1 MSSCASPSVAEILRS
16 HVTLELEGIDR
27 MYLNVYVPK
36 LQYPGGVAT
45 FLRYHR
51 GAQYASSVL
60 LQPISDAFISKMDAF
75 TTARQIPV
83 VTFRKGQRKDDV
95 AKEALAAFTKAGG
108 TEGILFVGKA
118 QEKTPVIRTE
128 KRHNP
133 RTGRPY
139 PWLVWSTAMVNHWYW
154 YAVDRDFGP
163 FFLKVCSY
171 FPYTVKV
178 CLNGHEYLKRQ
189 LVHAGIAF
197 EALDNG
203 LLSCADPQRAQ
214 AICDRLSA
222 ATIERL
228 VRKWLRVLPSPFC
241 PTDTRAGY
249 RYAVSVL
256 QAEFSLTHVLDRPAT
271 GRQFFEEV
279 IRENLDI
286 GRPSQVQLLFH
297 RRVTRRTP
305 GRFRTRVIT
314 EGVTPS
320 LHLDYKRSRIK
331 QYHKEGRALRTE
343 TTINNTRDFG
353 IGRRLSRDNLAALR
367 RIGFHANRRL
377 LEVER
382 LSHDCAVGDTVFTQL
397 HQPIVAQ
404 GQRASALRFGE
415 PRVQALLSALVLF
428 RLVPRGFSHRDLK
441 AHLALFTTGE
451 AMTISAGRMTYD
463 LRRLRLHRLITRIPK
478 THRYQLT
485 DFGLRAALFSTRS
498 YARLIRPGLALVTP
512 DRTPGSGGA
521 LRHSFQQLERAMDTW
536 CNAAKL
542 AA

>member
-1 MSSCASPSVAEILRS
+1 MSSPSVAEILRS

-60 LQPISDAFISKMDAF
+60 LQPISDAFISKMEAF
-75 TTARQIPV
+75 TKARQIPV
-83 VTFRKGQRKDDV
+83 VTFRKGQRKDDL

-108 TEGILFVGKA
+108 TEDILFVGKA

-128 KRHNP
+128 KRFND

-163 FFLKVCSY
+163 FFLKICSY

-189 LVHAGIAF
+189 LAHAGIAF

-203 LLSCADPQRAQ
+203 LLSCADTKRAQ
-214 AICDRLSA
+214 ALCDRLSA
-222 ATIERL
+222 ETIERL
-228 VRKWLRVLPSPFC
+228 VRKWLRVLPSPF
-241 PTDTRAGY
+241 TSADTRAGY

-256 QAEFSLTHVLDRPAT
+256 QAEFSLTQVLDRPAT
-271 GRQFFEEV
+271 GRRFFEEV

-286 GRPSQVQLLFH
+286 GRPSQVQLLFN

-305 GRFRTRVIT
+305 GRFRTRALT

-320 LHLDYKRSRIK
+320 LHLDYKRTRIK

-343 TTINNTRDFG
+343 TSINNTRDFD
-353 IGRRLSRDNLAALR
+353 IGRRLSRANLTALR
-367 RIGFHANRRL
+367 RVGFHANRRL
-377 LEVER
+377 LAVER

-397 HQPIVAQ
+397 HRPAVVD

-415 PRVQALLSALVLF
+415 PRVQALLNALVLF
-428 RLVPRGFSHRDLK
+428 RLLPRGFSHRDLK
-441 AHLALFTTGE
+441 TQLALLTTEE
-451 AMTISAGRMTYD
+451 ATTISAGRMTYD
-463 LRRLRLHRLITRIPK
+463 LRRLRLHGLITRIPK

-512 DRTPGSGGA
+512 DRAHGDGA
-521 LRHSFQQLERAMDTW
+521 LRRSFRQLERAMDTW

>member
-1 MSSCASPSVAEILRS
+1 MPALSSSPSVAEILRS

-27 MYLNVYVPK
+27 MYLNVYVPT
-36 LQYPGGVAT
+36 LQYPSGVAS

-60 LQPISDAFISKMDAF
+60 LQPITDAFVTKMETF
-75 TTARQIPV
+75 TAARQIPV
-83 VTFRKGQRKDDV
+83 VTFRKGQRKDDL
-95 AKEALAAFTKAGG
+95 AKAALAAFTTAGG
-108 TEGILFVGKA
+108 TEGVLFVGKA

-163 FFLKVCSY
+163 FFLKVSTY

-178 CLNGHEYLKRQ
+178 CLNGHEYVKRQ
-189 LVHAGIAF
+189 LAHAGIAC

-203 LLSCADPQRAQ
+203 LLTCADPKRAQ
-214 AICDRLSA
+214 RLCDQMSA
-222 ATIERL
+222 EKIEGL
-228 VRKWLRVLPSPFC
+228 VKKWLRFLPSPFM
-241 PTDTRAGY
+241 PADTRAGY

-256 QAEFSLTHVLDRPAT
+256 QAEFSLTQVFDRPAT
-271 GRQFFEEV
+271 GRIFFEQV

-286 GRPSQVQLLFH
+286 GRPSQVSLIFN
-297 RRVTRRTP
+297 RRVTRQTP

-353 IGRRLSRDNLAALR
+353 IGRRLTRDNLTALR
-367 RIGFHANRRL
+367 HVGFQANRRL

-397 HQPIVAQ
+397 HRPIVVND
-404 GQRASALRFGE
+404 QRAAALRFGE
-415 PRVQALLSALVLF
+415 PRVQALFNALILF
-428 RLVPRGFSHRDLK
+428 RLLPRGFSHAELK
-441 AHLALFTTGE
+441 AQLAPLLGQDAATLTP
-451 AMTISAGRMTYD
+451 GRMTYD
-463 LRRLRLHRLITRIPK
+463 LRRLRLHGLITRIRN

-485 DFGLRAALFSTRS
+485 NLGLRAALFATRS

-512 DRTPGSGGA
+512 DVVLGDAP
-521 LRHSFQQLERAMDTW
+521 LRRSFQQLERAMDTW
-536 CNAAKL
+536 CAAAKI

>member
-1 MSSCASPSVAEILRS
+1 MPALSSSPSVAEILRS

-27 MYLNVYVPK
+27 MYLNVYVPT
-36 LQYPGGVAT
+36 LQYPSGVAS

-60 LQPISDAFISKMDAF
+60 LQPITDAFVSKMETFAA
-75 TTARQIPV
+75 TRQIPV
-83 VTFRKGQRKDDV
+83 VTFRKGQRKDDL

-108 TEGILFVGKA
+108 TEGVLFVGKA

-163 FFLKVCSY
+163 FFLKVCTY

-189 LVHAGIAF
+189 LAQERIPF

-203 LLSCADPQRAQ
+203 LLSCADPKRAQ
-214 AICDRLSA
+214 AICDRMSA
-222 ATIERL
+222 EKIEGL
-228 VRKWLRVLPSPFC
+228 VKKWRRFLPSPFT
-241 PTDTRAGY
+241 PADTRAGY

-256 QAEFSLTHVLDRPAT
+256 QAEFSLTQVFDRPAT
-271 GRQFFEEV
+271 GRVFFEQV

-286 GRPSQVQLLFH
+286 GRPSQVSLIFN
-297 RRVTRRTP
+297 RRVTRQTP

-343 TTINNTRDFG
+343 TTINHTRDFG
-353 IGRRLSRDNLAALR
+353 IGRRLTRDNLAALR
-367 RIGFHANRRL
+367 RVGFAANRRL

-397 HQPIVAQ
+397 HRPIVVND
-404 GQRASALRFGE
+404 QRASALRFGE
-415 PRVQALLSALVLF
+415 PRVQALFSALILF
-428 RLVPRGFSHRDLK
+428 RLLPRGFSHAELK
-441 AHLALFTTGE
+441 AHLLLLLGADATPITT
-451 AMTISAGRMTYD
+451 GRMTYD
-463 LRRLRLHRLITRIPK
+463 LRRLRLHGLITRIPK
-478 THRYQLT
+478 THRYHLT

-498 YARLIRPGLALVTP
+498 YARLIRPGLAHVTP
-512 DRTPGSGGA
+512 DAVLGDAP
-521 LRHSFQQLERAMDTW
+521 LRRAFQQLERAMDAW
-536 CNAAKL
+536 CDAAKL

>member
-1 MSSCASPSVAEILRS
+1 MSSLASPSVAEILRS

-36 LQYPGGVAT
+36 LQYPSGVAT
-45 FLRYHR
+45 FLRQHR
-51 GAQYASSVL
+51 GAQFASSVL
-60 LQPISDAFISKMDAF
+60 LQPISDAFVANMERFAE
-75 TTARQIPV
+75 TRQIPII
-83 VTFRKGQRKDDV
+83 TFRKGQRKDDL
-95 AKEALAAFTKAGG
+95 AKEALADFTKAGG
-108 TEGILFVGKA
+108 TEGVLFVGKA

-128 KRHNP
+128 KRHNE

-163 FFLKVCSY
+163 FFLKVCTY

-189 LVHAGIAF
+189 LAEQRIDFA
-197 EALDNG
+197 ALDNG
-203 LLSCADPQRAQ
+203 ILSCADPKQAQ
-214 AICDRLSA
+214 TICDRMSA
-222 ATIERL
+222 RSLEGL
-228 VRKWLRVLPSPFC
+228 VRKWLRVLPSPF
-241 PTDTRAGY
+241 TQADRRAGY
-249 RYAVSVL
+249 QYDVSVL
-256 QAEFSLTHVLDRPAT
+256 QAEFSLTQVLDRPVT
-271 GRQFFEEV
+271 GRMLFEEV

-286 GRPSQVQLLFH
+286 GRPSQVQLIFN

-353 IGRRLSRDNLAALR
+353 IGRRLTGDNFAALR
-367 RIGFHANRRL
+367 RVGFQANRRL
-377 LEVER
+377 LDVER
-382 LSHDCAVGDTVFTQL
+382 LSHDCAVGDTVFQQL
-397 HQPIVAQ
+397 HHPVVVDN
-404 GQRASALRFGE
+404 QRASALRFGE
-415 PRVQALLSALVLF
+415 PRVQMLLSALVLF
-428 RLVPRGFSHRDLK
+428 RLLPHGFSHAALK
-441 AHLALFTTGE
+441 AQLVLLLGADAAPLT
-451 AMTISAGRMTYD
+451 AGRMTYD
-463 LRRLRLHRLITRIPK
+463 LRRLRLHGLIMRIPK

-498 YARLIRPGLALVTP
+498 YARVIRPGLAIVTP
-512 DRTPGSGGA
+512 DRVPGDAA
-521 LRHSFQQLERAMDTW
+521 LRRAFQQLECAMDAW
-536 CNAAKL
+536 CAAAKL

>member
-1 MSSCASPSVAEILRS
+1 MSSCSSPSVAEILQS
-16 HVTLELEGIDR
+16 HVTLETEGIDR

-36 LQYPGGVAT
+36 LQYPSGVAT
-45 FLRYHR
+45 FLREHR
-51 GAQYASSVL
+51 GARFASSVL
-60 LQPISDAFISKMDAF
+60 LQPISDAFISKMETFAK
-75 TTARQIPV
+75 TRQILV
-83 VTFRKGQRKDDV
+83 LTFRKGQRKDDL
-95 AKEALAAFTKAGG
+95 AKEALEVFTKAGG
-108 TEGILFVGKA
+108 IEGVLFVGKA

-128 KRHNP
+128 KRLNE

-154 YAVDRDFGP
+154 YCVDADFGP
-163 FFLKVCSY
+163 FFIKFSSY
-171 FPYTVKV
+171 FPYTAKV

-189 LVHAGIAF
+189 LTKAGIAF

-203 LLSCADPQRAQ
+203 LLTCADPKRAQ

-222 ATIERL
+222 EKLEGL
-228 VRKWLRVLPSPFC
+228 VRKWMRILPSPFA
-241 PTDTRAGY
+241 PADTRAGY
-249 RYAVSVL
+249 RYHISVL
-256 QAEFSLTHVLDRPAT
+256 QAEFSLTQVLDRPAT
-271 GRQFFEEV
+271 GRLFFEEV

-286 GRPSQVQLLFH
+286 GRPSQVQLIFN

-305 GRFRTRVIT
+305 GRFRTRVLT

-353 IGRRLSRDNLAALR
+353 IGRRLTPDHLAALR
-367 RIGFHANRRL
+367 RVGFQANRRL

-397 HQPIVAQ
+397 HQPIVIDD
-404 GQRASALRFGE
+404 QRASALRFGD
-415 PRVQALLSALVLF
+415 PRVQVLLCALVCF
-428 RLVPRGFSHRDLK
+428 RLLPRGFSHAELK
-441 AHLALFTTGE
+441 TELMLLLGADATPIT
-451 AMTISAGRMTYD
+451 AGRMTYD
-463 LRRLRLHRLITRIPK
+463 LRRLRLHGLITRIPK
-478 THRYQLT
+478 THRYRLT
-485 DFGLRAALFSTRS
+485 DFGLRAALFATRS

-512 DRTPGSGGA
+512 DTIAGDAP
-521 LRHSFQQLERAMDTW
+521 LRRSFQQLERAMDVW
-536 CNAAKL
+536 CDAAKL